1 MSVSRPYDNVFEAL
15 EDDAAE
21 ADSLRI
27 RSEMMIRLRDHIA
40 RKGFSQE
47 EAARTM
53 CVTEDSVNSLLNGK
67 IDRFT
72 IDMLV
77 GMLSHAG
84 IRAEFVLSEAA

>member
-1 MSVSRPYDNVFEAL
+1 
-15 EDDAAE
+15 
-21 ADSLRI
+21 
-27 RSEMMIRLRDHIA
+27 
-40 RKGFSQE
+40 
-47 EAARTM
+47 M